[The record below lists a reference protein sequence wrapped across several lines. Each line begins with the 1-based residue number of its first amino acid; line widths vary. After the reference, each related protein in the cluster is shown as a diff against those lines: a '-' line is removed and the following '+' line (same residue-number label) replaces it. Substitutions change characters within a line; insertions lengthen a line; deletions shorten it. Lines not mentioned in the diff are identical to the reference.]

1 MIEYLGQRASDSNN
15 SLPQQCLIL
24 FIIPPPLIG
33 GDIKRCFCL
42 TSVCLSVA
50 YIGPKSRTER
60 PRKTII
66 GTEVAHVTRD
76 SETTFRVERSRSPG
90 RFTHRSLNVRGR
102 CSGARENVLGVRNY
116 CYVASARRRARRLG
130 AQGEERGGGIS
141 CRHAHSLLQTECV
154 NWYKT
159 MANTSVPCNIIMPK
173 ATHSIMELNS
183 VMVAMLLNSQTTECN
198 LYLASHLHNS
208 DKRNRPTWI

>member
-1 MIEYLGQRASDSNN
+1 LSISAKELQIQTIVYHN
-15 SLPQQCLIL
+15 SVL
-24 FIIPPPLIG
+24 FIIPPPLMG

-102 CSGARENVLGVRNY
+102 CSGDRENVLGVRNY

-130 AQGEERGGGIS
+130 AQGEERGGAYRVATRTACYKQNASIDVRQWPIQAFRLILS
-141 CRHAHSLLQTECV
+141 CLRRHIPLW
-154 NWYKT
+154 N
-159 MANTSVPCNIIMPK
+159 
-173 ATHSIMELNS
+173 
-183 VMVAMLLNSQTTECN
+183 
-198 LYLASHLHNS
+198 
-208 DKRNRPTWI
+208 

>member
-1 MIEYLGQRASDSNN
+1 MIEFLGQRASDSNN

-102 CSGARENVLGVRNY
+102 CSGDRENVLGVRNY
-116 CYVASARRRARRLG
+116 CYRATLRLLGG
-130 AQGEERGGGIS
+130 AQGAWAPRGRRGAGAYRVATRTACYKQNASIDVRQWPMQAFRVILS
-141 CRHAHSLLQTECV
+141 CLRRHIPLW
-154 NWYKT
+154 N
-159 MANTSVPCNIIMPK
+159 
-173 ATHSIMELNS
+173 
-183 VMVAMLLNSQTTECN
+183 
-198 LYLASHLHNS
+198 
-208 DKRNRPTWI
+208 